1 MIDSLRADGPPDQSP
16 YASARA
22 ATASLTLTARQ
33 RSARADGALGRSAS
47 DTALP
52 PASGRAAASG
62 RLDSGRRMARGGD
75 GAEEEEPGGLTRRIN
90 ALSVRSV
97 WDTGRIEGAL
107 NQLQHEKTAIEAT
120 LAKLDRVIENEEE
133 RSRSSEA
140 IRLGGRGVAAERF
153 IQMQRNGQ

>member
-1 MIDSLRADGPPDQSP
+1 MF
-16 YASARA
+16 
-22 ATASLTLTARQ
+22 
-33 RSARADGALGRSAS
+33 
-47 DTALP
+47 
-52 PASGRAAASG
+52 
-62 RLDSGRRMARGGD
+62 
-75 GAEEEEPGGLTRRIN
+75 EEEPGGLTRRIN